1 MVSSVKEIPMHAYQF
16 QTLKWI
22 LKIKGVNVNWVTE
35 VFLELVSQFLDILLL
50 VANYIQNSKDI
61 DGFSLTMVIM
71 VEEEANNKDHGSIQ
85 KVIKY
90 GLMNLVIMIGK
101 M

>member
-1 MVSSVKEIPMHAYQF
+1 MVSSVKEILMHAYQF
-16 QTLKWI
+16 QILKWI
-22 LKIKGVNVNWVTE
+22 LKIKDVNVNWVTE
-35 VFLELVSQFLDILLL
+35 VFLELVFPFLDILLL

>member
-1 MVSSVKEIPMHAYQF
+1 MVSSVKEILMHAYQF
-16 QTLKWI
+16 QILKWI
-22 LKIKGVNVNWVTE
+22 LKIKDVNVNWVTE